1 MDTEK
6 QHAEAMDHDSNTPS
20 DKAIKNGQGTV
31 QIAQESWASVPQ
43 RKPVPLAKGPRT
55 EPAAVNAGTTDA
67 RPIADSPKRLW
78 PFGLGGFNF
87 RAQRRSRKFLIIGIV
102 AAVLLIALIIGLAVG
117 LTVGKK

>member
-6 QHAEAMDHDSNTPS
+6 QHADAMDHDSNTLS
-20 DKAIKNGQGTV
+20 DKTTKNGQGAV
-31 QIAQESWASVPQ
+31 PNVQESWASVPK

-67 RPIADSPKRLW
+67 RPSADAHKRLW
-78 PFGLGGFNF
+78 PFGLGGFSF